1 MNEPRI
7 VMDWSSLLGFDQ
19 AKPGTDVLK
28 NAAKIG
34 NKPCQ
39 SYRAFSA
46 PDTQLK
52 SRNNS

>member
-1 MNEPRI
+1 MKDVKVGI
-7 VMDWSSLLGFDQ
+7 DWSKLLGFDQ

-34 NKPCQ
+34 NKPCE

-46 PDTQLK
+46 AEPEERRK
-52 SRNNS
+52 S

>member
-7 VMDWSSLLGFDQ
+7 GVEWSKLLGFDQ

-39 SYRAFSA
+39 SYQAFSA
-46 PDTQLK
+46 ADPEQETPSK
-52 SRNNS
+52 S